1 MLRFFHRHFKRAEEW
16 RGFRCA
22 RPSFHDCFPAL
33 SSFQSKKAMI
43 LFIPREFGM
52 FYHRAILDTHI
63 EFFCRAR
70 LARSTYSS
78 MSEQCLNLSA
88 LNSGRYVVFGS

>member
-1 MLRFFHRHFKRAEEW
+1 VLRFFHRHFKRAEEG
-16 RGFRCA
+16 RGFRRA

-33 SSFQSKKAMI
+33 SPFQSKKAMI
-43 LFIPREFGM
+43 LFIPREFGITELSL
-52 FYHRAILDTHI
+52 ILTSSFSAVPDWPVPP
-63 EFFCRAR
+63 
-70 LARSTYSS
+70 YSS